1 MRYSHCRAPRRKHG
15 GTPQQGVTVSL
26 AGDGG
31 TKKKYFDMM
40 KTTIKTLV
48 AALAAVALT
57 GCSQEEA
64 SVDTN
69 KHPLEL
75 LATIA
80 KQGTRASTTLQ
91 TDKVD
96 ETVTLGVFAWDEA
109 GQLIGANVPYIYNSG
124 SGKWVKKDD
133 ASSSIYFPMDGT
145 PINITV
151 YAPYDE
157 AVAAGS
163 IPTTLI
169 PKADQTLAADYL
181 ASDLIKGEKTGVGYT
196 ATAVDVT
203 MQHKMAKVTVT
214 LKAGGGVTNA
224 DIEGAELVIGG
235 IKATLQTGA
244 TSASVIV
251 KPNQTFAAG
260 TELISIDLSSGAMF
274 THTLT
279 QDLTPAAG
287 TEYVYKFSLTGTELK
302 LEGTS
307 VTDWTQAD
315 HGDNNST
322 MMPGDE

>member
-1 MRYSHCRAPRRKHG
+1 
-15 GTPQQGVTVSL
+15 
-26 AGDGG
+26 
-31 TKKKYFDMM
+31 MM

-48 AALAAVALT
+48 AAVAAVALT

-96 ETVTLGVFAWDEA
+96 ESVTLGVFATDA
-109 GQLIGANVPYIYNSG
+109 SGTTIGANVPYIYNSG

-133 ASSSIYFPMDGT
+133 ASSSIYFPMDGS
-145 PINITV
+145 PIDITV

-157 AVAAGS
+157 LITNADY
-163 IPTTLI
+163 IPTTLT
-169 PKADQTLAADYL
+169 PKADQTQDADYL
-181 ASDLIKGEKTGVGYT
+181 ASDLIKVTKTNVSYT
-196 ATAVDVT
+196 DAAGDVS
-203 MQHKMAKVTVT
+203 MHHLMAKVTVT
-214 LKAGGGVTNA
+214 LTAGGGVTNA
-224 DIEGAELVIGG
+224 DIEGAELMIGG
-235 IKATLQTGA
+235 IKATLPTGE

-251 KPNQTFAAG
+251 KPNQTFAAA
-260 TELISIDLSSGAMF
+260 TELISIDLSSGALF
-274 THTLT
+274 SHTLT

-315 HGDNNST
+315 HGDNHS
-322 MMPGDE
+322 MMLPGDE

>member
-1 MRYSHCRAPRRKHG
+1 
-15 GTPQQGVTVSL
+15 
-26 AGDGG
+26 
-31 TKKKYFDMM
+31 M

-48 AALAAVALT
+48 AAVAAVALT

-96 ETVTLGVFAWDEA
+96 ESVTLGVFATDA
-109 GQLIGANVPYIYNSG
+109 SGTTIGANVPYIYNSG

-133 ASSSIYFPMDGT
+133 ASSSIYFPMDGS
-145 PINITV
+145 PIDITV

-157 AVAAGS
+157 LITNADY
-163 IPTTLI
+163 IPTTLT
-169 PKADQTLAADYL
+169 PKADQTQDADYL
-181 ASDLIKGEKTGVGYT
+181 ASDLIKVTKTNVSYT
-196 ATAVDVT
+196 DAAVDVS
-203 MQHKMAKVTVT
+203 MHHLMAKVTVT
-214 LKAGGGVTNA
+214 LTAGGGVTNA
-224 DIEGAELVIGG
+224 DIEGAELMIGG
-235 IKATLQTGA
+235 IKATLPTGE

-251 KPNQTFAAG
+251 KPNQTFAAA
-260 TELISIDLSSGAMF
+260 TELISIDLSSGALF
-274 THTLT
+274 SHTLT

-315 HGDNNST
+315 HGDNHS
-322 MMPGDE
+322 MMLPGDE

>member
-1 MRYSHCRAPRRKHG
+1 
-15 GTPQQGVTVSL
+15 
-26 AGDGG
+26 
-31 TKKKYFDMM
+31 M

-48 AALAAVALT
+48 AAVAAVALT

-96 ETVTLGVFAWDEA
+96 ESVTLGVFATDA
-109 GQLIGANVPYIYNSG
+109 SGTTIGANVPYIYNSG

-133 ASSSIYFPMDGT
+133 ASSSIYFPMDGS
-145 PINITV
+145 PIDITV

-157 AVAAGS
+157 Q
-163 IPTTLI
+163 ITTADAILTSFT
-169 PKADQTLAADYL
+169 PKADQTLAANYL
-181 ASDLIKGEKTGVGYT
+181 ASDLIKGTKTNVGYT
-196 ATAVDVT
+196 DAAVDVS
-203 MQHKMAKVTVT
+203 MHHLMAKVTVT
-214 LKAGGGVTNA
+214 LTAGGGVTNA
-224 DIEGAELVIGG
+224 DIEGAELMIGG
-235 IKATLQTGA
+235 IKATLPTGE

-251 KPNQTFAAG
+251 KPNQTFAAA
-260 TELISIDLSSGAMF
+260 TELISIDLSSGALF
-274 THTLT
+274 SHTLT

-315 HGDNNST
+315 HGDNHS
-322 MMPGDE
+322 MMLPGDE

>member
-1 MRYSHCRAPRRKHG
+1 
-15 GTPQQGVTVSL
+15 
-26 AGDGG
+26 
-31 TKKKYFDMM
+31 
-40 KTTIKTLV
+40 
-48 AALAAVALT
+48 
-57 GCSQEEA
+57 
-64 SVDTN
+64 
-69 KHPLEL
+69 
-75 LATIA
+75 
-80 KQGTRASTTLQ
+80 
-91 TDKVD
+91 
-96 ETVTLGVFAWDEA
+96 
-109 GQLIGANVPYIYNSG
+109 
-124 SGKWVKKDD
+124 
-133 ASSSIYFPMDGT
+133 MDGT
-145 PINITV
+145 TINITV

-203 MQHKMAKVTVT
+203 MQHLMSKITVMLT
-214 LKAGGGVTNA
+214 AGGGVTDA

-235 IKATLQTGA
+235 IKATLPTGE

-315 HGDNNST
+315 HGDDNST